1 MNIFGMILKKLEDIL
16 HLGGCL
22 GLVAVAALINAD
34 ILLRLFFN
42 EPVQIQF
49 ELTELFL
56 MPALATL
63 SLSRVY
69 REGGH
74 LAIDLI
80 PKNFAGDLGFFIK
93 IVQLFLPTVFFAV
106 VTVMS
111 GKFALNS
118 ILEGEIE
125 YGVID
130 WSLGWAY
137 AFVPLGCGVLAL
149 RLAHDFIE
157 KIVMK

>member
-1 MNIFGMILKKLEDIL
+1 MNRFGQILRKLEDVL

-34 ILLRLFFN
+34 ILMRFLFGK
-42 EPVQIQF
+42 PIQIQF

-74 LAIDLI
+74 LAIDLV
-80 PKNFAGDLGFFIK
+80 PKSFVGEMGRFIKVIQLLLPAAFFI
-93 IVQLFLPTVFFAV
+93 IVTI
-106 VTVMS
+106 MS
-111 GKFALNS
+111 GKFALEA
-118 ILEGEIE
+118 ILDGEVE

-130 WSLGWAY
+130 WSMGWAY
-137 AFVPLGCGVLAL
+137 ALIPLGSGVLSL
-149 RLAHDFIE
+149 RLVHDFLFRIT
-157 KIVMK
+157 MR

>member
-1 MNIFGMILKKLEDIL
+1 M
-16 HLGGCL
+16 
-22 GLVAVAALINAD
+22 AALINAD
-34 ILLRLFFN
+34 ILLRFFFN

-74 LAIDLI
+74 LSIDLV
-80 PKNFAGDLGFFIK
+80 PKYFAGDMGLFIK
-93 IVQLFLPTVFFAV
+93 VVQLFLPAVFFAA
-106 VTVMS
+106 VTFMS
-111 GKFALNS
+111 GKFAIRA
-118 ILEGEIE
+118 ILGGEIE

-130 WSLGWAY
+130 WPMGWAY
-137 AFVPLGCGVLAL
+137 ALIPLGCGVLCL
-149 RLAHDFIE
+149 RLVHDFL
-157 KIVMK
+157 KKVVMT

>member
-1 MNIFGMILKKLEDIL
+1 MILKRLEDTL

-34 ILLRLFFN
+34 ILLRFFFN

-80 PKNFAGDLGFFIK
+80 PKNFAGDLGYVIK
-93 IVQLFLPTVFFAV
+93 FVQLLLPALFFMA

-111 GKFALNS
+111 GKFALHA

-137 AFVPLGCGVLAL
+137 AVIPLGCGVLTL
-149 RLAHDFIE
+149 RLVHDFIE
-157 KIVMK
+157 KIILK